1 MRLNEFFM
9 SFSIWLHIHAFVNL
23 PFSSFFVTSN
33 NKIRMMENEGVD
45 VTKAIGLVAGV
56 TAKVHV
62 VDLFSLV

>member
-1 MRLNEFFM
+1 
-9 SFSIWLHIHAFVNL
+9 LHIHAFVNF
-23 PFSSFFVTSN
+23 PSSSFFVASN

-45 VTKAIGLVAGV
+45 VTKAIGLVTGV